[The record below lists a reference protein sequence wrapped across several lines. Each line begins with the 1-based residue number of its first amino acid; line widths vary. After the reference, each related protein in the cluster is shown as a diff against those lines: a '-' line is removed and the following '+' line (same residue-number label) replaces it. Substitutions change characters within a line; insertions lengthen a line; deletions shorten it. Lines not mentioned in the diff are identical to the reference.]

1 MELKTVKLPYLN
13 EPTIIYFLSDIHMGS
28 ANMQEQAFSKAV
40 KMIAADKAYWVGL
53 GDYVDAINHKDPR
66 FNPSEISKRFNI
78 SDLADLPN
86 KQVRALAEILSPIAG
101 KCLGLIAGN
110 HEDAYK
116 RHNGF
121 DVNAMLCE
129 LLKADNLKQKA
140 FIAVTHERYCN
151 SKDKYPKAVTH
162 TLCVCHGAGGG
173 GMREG
178 YPVNKTYDVFRYDI
192 ADAHIQGHMHKMTT
206 DRAMYTSYDHRR
218 IRKIQSWY
226 ASNGCF
232 MSKSE
237 IGSDGY
243 FEQKPGK
250 ESDIGM
256 LKLTIMPDRLLKE
269 NSVFTMD
276 KIYF

>member
-1 MELKTVKLPYLN
+1 MQCKTVKI
-13 EPTIIYFLSDIHMGS
+13 EQSKQPTIIYFLGDIHEGA
-28 ANMQEQAFSKAV
+28 ANMQESALLKAIKQIQA
-40 KMIAADKAYWVGL
+40 DNAYWIGM

-66 FNPSEISKRFNI
+66 FNPAEISKKYNI
-78 SDLADLPN
+78 SDLDDLPN
-86 KQVRALAEILSPIAG
+86 KQVFELFEKLKPIAD

-116 RHNGF
+116 RYNGF
-121 DVNAMLCE
+121 DVNAMLCK
-129 LLKADNLKQKA
+129 LLNADNLKQKA
-140 FIAVTHERYCN
+140 FISLQHYRT
-151 SKDKYPKAVTH
+151 SDKNKCVSH
-162 TLCVCHGAGGG
+162 TICVCHGSGGG

-192 ADAHIQGHMHKMTT
+192 ADVHVQGHMHKMTT
-206 DRAMYTSYDHRR
+206 DRAVYTQCHQQI
-218 IRKIQSWY
+218 IRKMPSWY

-232 MSKSE
+232 LSKSE

-256 LKLTIMPDRLLKE
+256 LKLTIMPDTHCRE
-269 NSVFTMD
+269 NTVINLD
-276 KIYF
+276 KIYL